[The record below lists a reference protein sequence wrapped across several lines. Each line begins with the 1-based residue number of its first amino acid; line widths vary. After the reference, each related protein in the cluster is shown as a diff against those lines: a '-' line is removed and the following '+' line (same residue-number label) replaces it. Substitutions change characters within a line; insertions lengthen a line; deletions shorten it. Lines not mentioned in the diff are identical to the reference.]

1 MFYVIRVLFEKKG
14 GCGTG
19 KFPICLSVTKHLGF
33 LCSDYSRSYIKNF
46 KWSTFYYLQF
56 GQDLDK
62 LHRSKFV

>member
-1 MFYVIRVLFEKKG
+1 MIRVLFEKKG
-14 GCGTG
+14 GMWYWDI
-19 KFPICLSVTKHLGF
+19 PICLSVTKHLGF